1 VNKCKKYTLDEPL
14 KLDMN
19 LDKYQIK
26 INSAYEELI
35 ENIKKDYEKEIKW
48 FQKKCFIINPLEEQI
63 NIFSA
68 HAETT
73 RERNHTVLL
82 ANFFKDIDGLFSF
95 FLEHNLSK
103 KICEEEFSVEEEKL
117 YPEKGDRIDIVLT
130 SKNSVVAIEA
140 KINSKENQKQDCSQM
155 ENYEK
160 TINTE
165 YKNKKCQKIFFLTK
179 DKTVAKCSNVKNNVK
194 NISWLEVLAL
204 CQAFIFKK
212 KKLNASMY
220 YLQLWISSFL
230 GYIYNIQTAETVENI
245 DWESRNMIKDFIMK
259 VKEYTK

>member
-1 VNKCKKYTLDEPL
+1 MNYSLDNPLELNKSLKY
-14 KLDMN
+14 
-19 LDKYQIK
+19 YQEQ
-26 INSAYEELI
+26 INFAYEKLKENI
-35 ENIKKDYEKEIKW
+35 ENDYKNEIKW

-63 NIFSA
+63 DIFSA

-82 ANFFKDIDGLFSF
+82 ANFFKNIDGLFSF
-95 FLEHNLSK
+95 FLRNNSNK
-103 KICEEEFSVEEEKL
+103 MICEEEFSVEEEKL
-117 YPEKGDRIDIVLT
+117 YAEKGDRIDIVLT

-160 TINTE
+160 TINKE
-165 YKNKKCQKIFFLTK
+165 YENKKCQKIFFLTK
-179 DKTVAKCSNVKNNVK
+179 DKTKAKCSNVK